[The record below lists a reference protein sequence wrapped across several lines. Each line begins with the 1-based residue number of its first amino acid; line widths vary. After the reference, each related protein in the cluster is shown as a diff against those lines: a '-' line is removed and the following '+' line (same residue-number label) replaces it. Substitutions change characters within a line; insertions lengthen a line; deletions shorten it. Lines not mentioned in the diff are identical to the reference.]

1 MLPLVQKTKESSGS
15 HHISVATES
24 SKAGPAEAP
33 QDAGIDTSTQI
44 NRSVK
49 EECEE
54 EEEEEEK
61 RGGRGKKKQTA
72 YTSTL
77 KE

>member
-49 EECEE
+49 EEVSVDGQEM
-54 EEEEEEK
+54 
-61 RGGRGKKKQTA
+61 GKGM
-72 YTSTL
+72 
-77 KE
+77 